1 MQEKVIDLISKIEIQ
16 ERDRDQIIIQKQ
28 VKSDAEESN
37 QTFDTLASIIN
48 DYFLLKQDLIRVEA
62 EVYEFGRILQ
72 SMPKARSDK
81 FKGQLWN
88 AWYDTQ
94 KIMKTLM
101 SITLNQQTIDEL
113 CEQVGSN
120 NGLIMQATLQLDDL
134 KDSIAQV
141 ANVLNNDIQAQLRSL
156 HDQIDSDPHEE
167 VKQSEIGEQEPLMVI
182 AENNQLN
189 QVDLLMQQ
197 ILKEEQEKLKI

>member
-141 ANVLNNDIQAQLRSL
+141 ANVLNNDIQA
-156 HDQIDSDPHEE
+156 
-167 VKQSEIGEQEPLMVI
+167 
-182 AENNQLN
+182 
-189 QVDLLMQQ
+189 
-197 ILKEEQEKLKI
+197 